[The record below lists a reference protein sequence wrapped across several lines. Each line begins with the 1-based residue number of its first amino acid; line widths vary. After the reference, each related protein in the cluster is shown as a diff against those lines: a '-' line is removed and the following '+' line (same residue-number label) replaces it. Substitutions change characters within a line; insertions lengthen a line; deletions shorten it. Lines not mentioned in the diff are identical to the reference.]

1 MESIE
6 ENNVNIEETIEEK
19 PIIEDGQYT
28 TSLTKPKKPRTEKQ
42 IEALKKAQETRRIN
56 IEKRKQEKQDVK
68 KTQPTKQLPNF
79 YYEDSTNSG
88 DGGLIE
94 QLSKE
99 EIAYL
104 RKLAVS
110 DSRNNNITKPKPKKK
125 QVIYHESSSE
135 EEEIIYIP
143 KSKKKKKKKV
153 IVHQSSSSESS
164 SEEDQEDIK
173 QDTYQQK
180 PLRYSDVFRFQ

>member
-6 ENNVNIEETIEEK
+6 ESNVNIEETIEEK

-28 TSLTKPKKPRTEKQ
+28 SSLTKPKKPRTEKQ
-42 IEALKKAQETRRIN
+42 MEALKKAQETRRIN

-68 KTQPTKQLPNF
+68 KKQLPNF
-79 YYEDSTNSG
+79 YYEDNTNSG
-88 DGGLIE
+88 DGGLID

-164 SEEDQEDIK
+164 SEEEEDIK

>member
-6 ENNVNIEETIEEK
+6 ESNVNIEETIEEK

-79 YYEDSTNSG
+79 YYEDNTNSG
-88 DGGLIE
+88 DGGLID

-110 DSRNNNITKPKPKKK
+110 DSRNNNVTKSKPKKK

-135 EEEIIYIP
+135 DEIIYIP

-153 IVHQSSSSESS
+153 FFHQSSSSESS